1 MTFDANLPL
10 TPTGHY
16 LLLEERQAI
25 TKTAGGIIL
34 APETQDAIQYLCQ
47 IGKIVAMGEQCYAHA
62 VFDGKPW
69 ANLGDNVLFYKN
81 AGIRIDLKT
90 DSPEQPARYRLLK
103 DNDVLAQVHDPD
115 RIKGAVV

>member
-1 MTFDANLPL
+1 MTDAILPL

-16 LLLEERQAI
+16 LLLEERRAL
-25 TKTAGGIIL
+25 TKTAGGILL

-47 IGKIVAMGEQCYAHA
+47 IGKVVALGNQCYAHA
-62 VFDGKPW
+62 AFNGEPW
-69 ANLGDNVLFYKN
+69 AQLGDDVLFYKN

-90 DSPEQPARYRLLK
+90 DDPDNAPRYRLIK

-115 RIKGAVV
+115 RIKGAVI